1 MSVGYFQL
9 SCGTLQTG
17 SRPNT
22 VTEIRLAG
30 LGFAAAS
37 HRAEAWR
44 GTLYELL
51 F

>member
-30 LGFAAAS
+30 LGFAAS
-37 HRAEAWR
+37 HRAEAWG